1 MIEAFGKFI
10 DTSFEAVA
18 RAQVG
23 ASFAR
28 LAKAFGYETS
38 LILDIRSAELSLASA
53 VVFPSPLVGDYPR
66 PTTLPFT
73 THPLFLHSI
82 NTDQPFA
89 LREMCEAYKLRES
102 VMRAWMPEPLRRG
115 DVLSLPVHRDGAL
128 VLYVGCSGAA
138 PDLSPL
144 ARATLHTAAHIAF
157 DRIAVL
163 ADRIPL
169 SDREAD
175 CLFLAA
181 QGKNYDEIARAL
193 HVSTRTVRAAVA
205 TAKTSLNAKTKAEAI
220 AKVIALTAR

>member
-1 MIEAFGKFI
+1 MIEAFGRFI
-10 DTSFEAVA
+10 DASFEAIA

-28 LAKAFGYETS
+28 LAKTFGYES
-38 LILDIRSAELSLASA
+38 ALILDIQSFERSQASA
-53 VVFPSPLVGDYPR
+53 VIFSSPLAGGNPH

-82 NTDQPFA
+82 NTDQPFT

-102 VMRAWMPEPLRRG
+102 AMRAWVPQQLRRG
-115 DVLSLPVHRDGAL
+115 DVLSLPIHRDGAL
-128 VLYVGCSGAA
+128 MLYVGCSGPA

-144 ARATLHTAAHIAF
+144 ARATLHTAAHMAF
-157 DRIAVL
+157 DRITVL

-181 QGKNYDEIARAL
+181 QGKTYEEIGRAL

-205 TAKTSLNAKTKAEAI
+205 TAKANLNAKTKAEAI
-220 AKVIALTAR
+220 AKAIALTAR